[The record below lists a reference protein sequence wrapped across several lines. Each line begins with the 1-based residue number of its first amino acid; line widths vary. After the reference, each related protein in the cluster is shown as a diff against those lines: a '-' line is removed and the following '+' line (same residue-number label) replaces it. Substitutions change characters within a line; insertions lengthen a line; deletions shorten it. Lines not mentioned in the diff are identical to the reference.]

1 MKVFVKA
8 AFAAGVI
15 ALATGCASTSKE
27 APLVAPVGAEYV
39 KTGTHAHDVRMVAK
53 MDDVGDYTLDGAP
66 AQKKPV
72 KKNIPKNKFSTT
84 FGY

>member
-1 MKVFVKA
+1 MNTKDPLDQKLIRSLW
-8 AFAAGVI
+8 FAIGATVLLLVVM
-15 ALATGCASTSKE
+15 ALTSCS
-27 APLVAPVGAEYV
+27 
-39 KTGTHAHDVRMVAK
+39 AK

-72 KKNIPKNKFSTT
+72 KKNTPKNKISTT